1 MLPVIAAILAFAPP
15 AAAPDAGLGFF
26 AVPGE
31 REFSGNLVVRL
42 LQDLRPMDRARAEA
56 MVAPIAVT
64 YVSAT
69 DEFIVNA
76 ARGPQPAGEPER
88 ALAAQLMASGL
99 FQYAEP
105 DWTVYPVATPNDPRY
120 ADQWHHVMM
129 QSASAWDL
137 GTGSATMIVAVADT
151 GIVTHQ
157 DLGNRVPGFNAASGV
172 PEADGGVLT
181 DINGH
186 GTHVAGCAAAS
197 GNNSVGVTGVGWKF
211 RIMPVRVSEASSGS
225 ASMSVITAGARWAAD
240 NGAKVVSASYSGI
253 GAATIETTGEY
264 IHSIDASLL
273 WAANNSAE
281 NHAGFDFANVLV
293 VGASDSSDA
302 RSSFSSY
309 GRGVDLFAP
318 GSSILATT
326 FDGGYGTKSGTSMA
340 TPVANGALAMVRSA
354 NPLLSA
360 RHAEHVL
367 LRTCDPW
374 DGYAGTEEFGFGRIN
389 LRRAVE
395 TALTALTP
403 QPPVAKAD
411 RARGVSGTPII
422 VDVLEND
429 FDPNMDALVVDA
441 VPAVTNLG
449 DQVDL
454 LPGGGPEGRDVV
466 RVTIATSAAPGNRTF
481 DYRLREPVSGA
492 TSVATVTVE
501 VQAPARPT
509 APIGDTE
516 GLECRYY
523 ALTSPTTLPDYST
536 MTPDLTETVAT
547 VNWGS
552 TTGNFANS
560 GRSDNVGAS
569 IQGWLNVP
577 TSGRWT
583 LNLYSDDGSRLWV
596 DGALAVDNNG
606 IHGMTRRWAVLPLA
620 AGKHAIRLDYF
631 EATGSAGLQFSWSG
645 PGTGTQ
651 VVPASALSNGGAP
664 LVGDLDG
671 DGRVTGSDLG
681 LMLAAWGPGSNLPAD
696 LNGDG
701 VVNGADMGALLGAWT
716 P

>member
-15 AAAPDAGLGFF
+15 AAAPNAGLGFF

-31 REFSGNLVVRL
+31 REFSGNLVVRM
-42 LQDLRPMDRARAEA
+42 LQNLRPMDRARAEA
-56 MVAPIAVT
+56 MVAPTTLT
-64 YVSAT
+64 YVEAT
-69 DEFIVNA
+69 DEFIVTA

-88 ALAAQLMASGL
+88 ALAAQLMATGL

-105 DWTVYPVATPNDPRY
+105 DWTVYPVATPNDARFG
-120 ADQWHHVMM
+120 DQWHHAMM

-137 GTGSATMIVAVADT
+137 GTGSTSMIVAVTDT
-151 GIVTHQ
+151 GIITHQ
-157 DLGNRVPGFNAASGV
+157 DLGNRVSGYNAASGV
-172 PEADGGVLT
+172 AEANGGVMT

-197 GNNSVGVTGVGWKF
+197 GNNSVGVVGMGWNL
-211 RIMPVRVSEASSGS
+211 RVMPVRVSEASTGS

-240 NGAKVVSASYSGI
+240 NGAKTVSASYSGI
-253 GAATIETTGEY
+253 GSTTIETTGEY
-264 IHSIDASLL
+264 LHSIDASLL
-273 WAANNSAE
+273 WAANNNAE

-293 VGASDSSDA
+293 VGASDSTDA

-309 GRGVDLFAP
+309 GRAVDLFAP

-360 RHAEHVL
+360 RHAEHIL
-367 LRTCDPW
+367 LHTCDPW
-374 DGYAGTEEFGFGRIN
+374 DGYEGTEEYGYGRIN
-389 LRRAVE
+389 LRRAMQ

-403 QPPVAKAD
+403 QPPVANAD
-411 RARGVSGTPII
+411 RARGVSGTSI
-422 VDVLEND
+422 VIDVLEND
-429 FDPNMDALVVDA
+429 FDPNMDALGVDV
-441 VPAVTNLG
+441 VPAVTSLG
-449 DQVDL
+449 DQVEL
-454 LPGGGPEGRDVV
+454 LPGDGPEGRDAV
-466 RVTIATSAAPGNRTF
+466 RVTIAASAAPGNRTF
-481 DYRLREPVSGA
+481 TYRLLEPVSGA

-501 VQAPARPT
+501 VQTPARPT
-509 APIGDTE
+509 APIGDTA

-523 ALTSPTTLPDYST
+523 VLTSPTTLPDYST
-536 MTPDLTETVAT
+536 MTPFLTETVAT
-547 VNWGS
+547 VDWAS

-560 GRSDNVGAS
+560 GRADNVGAS

-606 IHGMTRRWAVLPLA
+606 VHGMTRKWAVLPLA

-631 EATGSAGLQFSWSG
+631 EAGSSAGLQFSWSG
-645 PGTGTQ
+645 PGIGTQ
-651 VVPASALSNGGAP
+651 VVPASALTTGGAP
-664 LVGDLDG
+664 LLGDLDG
-671 DGRVTGSDLG
+671 DGRVGGSDLG
-681 LMLAAWGPGSNLPAD
+681 LMLAAWGPGTNLPAD
-696 LNGDG
+696 LNRDG
-701 VVNGADMGALLGAWT
+701 VVNGADMGSLLGAWT
-716 P
+716 R